1 MSKNDFYN
9 VVVSQFAKEDLN
21 EIIAYYESLNKSY
34 VETVITQFEDNILSL
49 SHFPESGRIIPNY
62 TDKVLNGIEK
72 SFRVCIVLCMKFEK
86 KMSSFIQLLIA
97 EEILMKC

>member
-1 MSKNDFYN
+1 M
-9 VVVSQFAKEDLN
+9 LN
-21 EIIAYYESLNKSY
+21 
-34 VETVITQFEDNILSL
+34 LSL
-49 SHFPESGRIIPNY
+49 LSLKTTSSPCRIFPKAEELFPNY